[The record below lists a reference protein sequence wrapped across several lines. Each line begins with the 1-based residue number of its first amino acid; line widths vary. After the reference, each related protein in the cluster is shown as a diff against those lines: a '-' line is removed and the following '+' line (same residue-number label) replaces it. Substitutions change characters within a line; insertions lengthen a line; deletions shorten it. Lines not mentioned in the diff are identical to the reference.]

1 MEYLYSYIYLLFS
14 DKLEYIHTVPSS
26 PIMPPSPTPA
36 PSHNKAWEFPF
47 IIVASVSLLCFS
59 GFLIDRACYRRWL
72 ARVETAEVSN
82 EQVVEYV

>member
-1 MEYLYSYIYLLFS
+1 MEYLNSYIYLLFS

-36 PSHNKAWEFPF
+36 PSHNKAWEIPF

-59 GFLIDRACYRRWL
+59 GFLVDRACYRRWL
-72 ARVETAEVSN
+72 ARIETAQVSN